1 MSTGAEKG
9 RAFLLKTTD
18 GVTPVTYVT
27 IAGARTTGLS
37 INGEVVDITNKDS
50 NGFQELL
57 AGAGTTKFAI
67 TGAGVFKN
75 TAMELLLRNRAIAK
89 SIDPYKLFF
98 EDGEVMA
105 LNAQCSKV
113 DYSGEHNK
121 EVTYSISLESSGEP
135 TFTP

>member
-37 INGEVVDITNKDS
+37 INGEAVDITNKDS
-50 NGFQELL
+50 GGFQELL
-57 AGAGTTKFAI
+57 GGAGTTKFSI
-67 TGAGVFKN
+67 TGSGVFKN
-75 TAMELLLRNRAIAK
+75 TAMEILLRTRAIAK
-89 SIDPYKLFF
+89 SLDLYKLFF

-105 LNAQCSKV
+105 LTAQCTKV
-113 DYSGEHNK
+113 DYKGDHNK
-121 EVTYSISLESSGEP
+121 EVTYDISLESSGQP